1 MPLDSRTA
9 KAARLF
15 FVGFPSSGW
24 AFRRDRLNGHPL
36 GFFTRV
42 LDSCCSEL
50 SFSPALSFMEELSN

>member
-24 AFRRDRLNGHPL
+24 AFRRDRSNGHPL
-36 GFFTRV
+36 GFVTRV
-42 LDSCCSEL
+42 LDPCCFAL
-50 SFSPALSFMEELSN
+50 SFSPALSFVEKLSK